1 MYNIQSEVKSFVPS
15 LINRHNERNDTNRN
29 ARIGDVN
36 WKVGFG
42 VSLVEAW
49 VGVVGVDDD
58 LMKISQY

>member
-36 WKVGFG
+36 
-42 VSLVEAW
+42 
-49 VGVVGVDDD
+49 
-58 LMKISQY
+58 